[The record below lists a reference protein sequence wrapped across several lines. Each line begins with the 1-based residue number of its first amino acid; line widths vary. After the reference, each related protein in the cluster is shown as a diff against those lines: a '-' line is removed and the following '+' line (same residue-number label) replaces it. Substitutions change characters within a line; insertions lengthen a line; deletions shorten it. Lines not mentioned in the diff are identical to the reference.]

1 MSRMSGSRYGNS
13 VRRRAR
19 LPATIVLV
27 LYFILN
33 LFPIYWILATSL
45 KTDAEVYRPSP
56 TFYPHA
62 PTLENYRSIYTTR
75 PYMRYTVNTVLI
87 SVGATVSCILF
98 GTIAAYGFSRF
109 RFSGNRT
116 LRYLFLASRVFPP
129 ISLIVPI
136 FMMVGWVGLYDTLL
150 AQIIVNTYMWL
161 PFYIWINIGF
171 FDTLPRELDQAAQVD
186 GCSRLQCFLRIM
198 LPLALPGVAA
208 SSIIVFLG
216 TWNEFLYNLILGP
229 TPRAKNLSV
238 GASDFIAD
246 MFVSWNQMA
255 AGAIIACVPAFV
267 FVIFFQRYIVRG
279 LTSGAVK
286 G

>member
-1 MSRMSGSRYGNS
+1 MRGSVYGNRA
-13 VRRRAR
+13 RRRAR
-19 LPATIVLV
+19 MPAALVLV
-27 LYFILN
+27 IYFALN
-33 LFPIYWILATSL
+33 LFPIYWILVTSF

-56 TFYPHA
+56 TFFPHS

-75 PYMRYTVNTVLI
+75 PYMKYTVNTILI

-109 RFSGNRT
+109 RFAGNRP
-116 LRYLFLASRVFPP
+116 LRYVFLASRVFPP
-129 ISLIVPI
+129 IALIVPI
-136 FMMVGWVGLYDTLL
+136 FMMVGWIRLYDTLL
-150 AQIIVNTYMWL
+150 AQVIVNTYMWL

-186 GCSRLQCFLRIM
+186 GCSRLQCFSRIM

-255 AGAIIACVPAFV
+255 AGAVIACVPAFL
-267 FVIFFQRYIVRG
+267 FVIFFQRYIVQG